1 MTTAELLGLGVNG
14 SLALITGLYAVF
26 TFRILKANQRVA
38 DEMALQRRDI
48 LRPIISVGPQV
59 DEYLVVSL
67 LIKNSGSSPA
77 TNLKLG
83 MDSDFYSFAEYSES
97 HNLKG
102 ISAFNNPISAFA
114 AGSELRFDLAQG
126 FNLGQSKDGKSL
138 TPMKFKIS
146 AQYEFGLDKF
156 DEDFHIDLGPY
167 MRSSVPRS
175 KLIDELEK
183 ARKALETI
191 ASKST

>member
-1 MTTAELLGLGVNG
+1 MTTAELLGLAVNA
-14 SLALITGLYAVF
+14 SLALIAGLYAVF

-77 TNLKLG
+77 TNLRLG
-83 MDSDFYSFAEYSES
+83 IDSDFYSYAEYSES
-97 HNLKG
+97 NNLKG
-102 ISAFNNPISAFA
+102 ISAFNNPILAFA

-126 FNLGQSKDGKSL
+126 FNLGINKDGNLL

-146 AQYEFGLDKF
+146 AQYEFGRDKF
-156 DEDFHIDLGPY
+156 DEDFYIDLGPY
-167 MRSSVPRS
+167 MRSTVPRS
-175 KLIDELEK
+175 KLIDEVEK

-191 ASKST
+191 ANKAN